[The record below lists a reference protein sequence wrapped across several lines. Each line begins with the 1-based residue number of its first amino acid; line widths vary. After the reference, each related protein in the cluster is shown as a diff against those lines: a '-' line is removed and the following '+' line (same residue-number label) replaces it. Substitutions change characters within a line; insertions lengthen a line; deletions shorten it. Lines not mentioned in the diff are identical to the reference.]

1 MLLLTLST
9 IGFAENSM
17 CGVYLKQQISFNN
30 TNNVCKMNKRKEKIF
45 LFSLKNFLKI
55 FLSVNCV
62 TFDLKSNQIIK
73 WEKERNRK
81 EIRKKKE
88 FKTL

>member
-1 MLLLTLST
+1 
-9 IGFAENSM
+9 
-17 CGVYLKQQISFNN
+17 
-30 TNNVCKMNKRKEKIF
+30 MNKRKEKIF